1 MIECCVPGIDYII
14 WGGHIYAC
22 VNNAPHRKDVN
33 SSIRLFILDCLSCTG
48 IFLLRPCHHVKSVV
62 IIYIYKY

>member
-22 VNNAPHRKDVN
+22 VYNAPHRKDVN

-48 IFLLRPCHHVKSVV
+48 IFC
-62 IIYIYKY
+62 